1 MDGRRLDAYR
11 NSFCISSNERLP
23 AVQCF
28 PYLLNSVWQSNDVH
42 SLSVIF
48 SFREPKSYVN
58 DDYSCKEWSIEVERS
73 HMCTHLETYLNFEIH
88 LVYYVILT
96 KNYTDE
102 ELIRLGL
109 IAILPLSVMN
119 FTQFTRRT
127 VIAVSESKTMLRV
140 NVILKVLKKVFHL
153 EKRLIENSFHER
165 KTSII
170 IRRNDTESIFRVENR
185 KDIVI
190 STGNQSA
197 KFNSLYVLKFVLAD
211 SSFLLRI
218 LKWFDI
224 YNHAKF
230 DDFCID
236 QQVNVDVK
244 PDGSFNID
252 AGNVR
257 CHITNNNGN
266 VKTSSNWS
274 ASAIMT
280 YICFSV
286 SIISLVVLIIFNR
299 KQDLY
304 ASIPGSNLENLSIS
318 LLLSNL
324 LFIFGIGASSVPVV
338 CYVVGVTLHFLWL
351 TVFAFMSI
359 AVVYIM
365 SNLLAI
371 KSRREVPKRDLVRKR
386 RHVTGIGILIP
397 LLIVVS
403 GIVIDQ
409 TGPEYWSLG
418 YGGAVCFPN
427 RFPSNVVLFSG
438 PVVLAVGIDFVCLT
452 YIISQICRVRL
463 ELRHIRKLNLYRDAQ
478 IYLRIV
484 ALSGVFWTT
493 GIISAIYEIQ
503 WLDILFTILCGL
515 QGFFVAVANLN
526 TSRTKSEV
534 GTKTK

>member
-1 MDGRRLDAYR
+1 ML
-11 NSFCISSNERLP
+11 
-23 AVQCF
+23 V
-28 PYLLNSVWQSNDVH
+28 
-42 SLSVIF
+42 
-48 SFREPKSYVN
+48 
-58 DDYSCKEWSIEVERS
+58 RS
-73 HMCTHLETYLNFEIH
+73 
-88 LVYYVILT
+88 
-96 KNYTDE
+96 
-102 ELIRLGL
+102 
-109 IAILPLSVMN
+109 
-119 FTQFTRRT
+119 
-127 VIAVSESKTMLRV
+127 
-140 NVILKVLKKVFHL
+140 
-153 EKRLIENSFHER
+153 
-165 KTSII
+165 
-170 IRRNDTESIFRVENR
+170 
-185 KDIVI
+185 
-190 STGNQSA
+190 
-197 KFNSLYVLKFVLAD
+197 
-211 SSFLLRI
+211 
-218 LKWFDI
+218 
-224 YNHAKF
+224 
-230 DDFCID
+230 
-236 QQVNVDVK
+236 
-244 PDGSFNID
+244 
-252 AGNVR
+252 
-257 CHITNNNGN
+257 
-266 VKTSSNWS
+266 
-274 ASAIMT
+274 
-280 YICFSV
+280 
-286 SIISLVVLIIFNR
+286 
-299 KQDLY
+299 
-304 ASIPGSNLENLSIS
+304 
-318 LLLSNL
+318 LLSNL

-365 SNLLAI
+365 SNLLSI

-386 RHVTGIGILIP
+386 RHVTGILIP

-526 TSRTKSEV
+526 TSRVQSLKSEPKQS
-534 GTKTK
+534 KTTDSK